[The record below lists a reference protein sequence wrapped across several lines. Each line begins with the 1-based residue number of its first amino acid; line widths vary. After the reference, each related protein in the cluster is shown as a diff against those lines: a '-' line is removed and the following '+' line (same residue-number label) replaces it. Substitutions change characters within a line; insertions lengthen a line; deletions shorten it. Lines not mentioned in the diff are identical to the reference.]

1 MFNDFEKNLLSKQVL
16 THEQLTTFKENAVL
30 ANIDLIE
37 YIYDQP
43 NIDHAKLVE
52 VVSHEYGFKTYNWDD
67 FSKTN
72 IPKEAVDS
80 NLVIESGVLPV
91 NLKPNNTLQVVISH
105 PQQINAVETLRQRSN
120 FRTEILFAERDV
132 IEQVIMDNFTREDME
147 EVDPSELFEQTDE
160 AVEEVEE
167 ETTSDENNR
176 IVQFMNQML
185 REGIS
190 QKASDLHF
198 EPLET
203 AYRVRFRVDGVLR
216 TVRELP
222 KNSIKS
228 LTNRLKVLAS
238 MDISERRR
246 PQDGR
251 FRFKYNE
258 KRSVDF
264 RVSSLPTTHGE
275 KMVLR
280 ILDESSA
287 HLGIEALGFSPS
299 QKELYLEA
307 LHKPQG
313 MILITGSTGSGK
325 TVSLYTGIGILNT
338 SDRNISTAE
347 DPVEI
352 NLPGVSQVTINP
364 KTGVTFAS
372 TLRAFLRQD
381 PDVIMVG
388 EIRDYET
395 AEIAVQAAQTGHL
408 VLSTLHTNSAAETLT
423 RLRNMGIPSFNIATT
438 IKLVIAQR
446 LVRRLC
452 SRCKQ
457 PLTLTPAIR
466 QSLVEVGFNP
476 IALDDPNTTIYEAQG
491 CRSCSKG
498 YNGRIG
504 VYEVVK
510 VTPKI
515 ADLILENAHT
525 SVVEAEARREGF
537 ISLRDSGVAKVL
549 AGLTSVEEVLRV
561 TIE

>member
-52 VVSHEYGFKTYNWDD
+52 VISHEYGFKTYNWDD

-160 AVEEVEE
+160 AIEEVEE

-203 AYRVRFRVDGVLR
+203 AYRVRFRIDGVLR

-307 LHKPQG
+307 LHRPQG

-352 NLPGVSQVTINP
+352 NLPGVSQVTINQ

-457 PLTLTPAIR
+457 PLNLTPAIR
-466 QSLVEVGFNP
+466 QSLIEVGFSP
-476 IALDDPNTTIYEAQG
+476 MSLDDPNTTIYEAQG

-498 YNGRIG
+498 YNGRVG

-510 VTPKI
+510 ITPKI
-515 ADLILENAHT
+515 ADLILENAHASAIET
-525 SVVEAEARREGF
+525 EARREGF
-537 ISLRDSGVAKVL
+537 VSLRDSGVAKVL

-561 TIE
+561 TTE

>member
-43 NIDHAKLVE
+43 NIDHTKLVE

-80 NLVIESGVLPV
+80 NLVIESGILPV

-160 AVEEVEE
+160 AIEEVEE

-352 NLPGVSQVTINP
+352 NLQGVSQVTINP

-515 ADLILENAHT
+515 ADLILENAHASAIET
-525 SVVEAEARREGF
+525 EARREGF
-537 ISLRDSGVAKVL
+537 VSLRDSGVAKVL

>member
-1 MFNDFEKNLLSKQVL
+1 MLNDFEKNLLSIDVL
-16 THEQLTTFKENAVL
+16 TEEQLVSYKEKAVL
-30 ANIDLIE
+30 ANQDLIE
-37 YIYDQP
+37 YMYDQP
-43 NIDHAKLVE
+43 NINQAKLVG
-52 VVSHEYGFKTYNWDD
+52 VISDEYGFKTYNWDE

-72 IPKEAVDS
+72 IPKESVDS
-80 NLVIESGVLPV
+80 NLVIELGILPV
-91 NLKPNNTLQVVISH
+91 NLKPNNTLQVLISH
-105 PQQINAVETLRQRSN
+105 PQQINSVEALRQRNN
-120 FRTEILFAERDV
+120 FRIEILFAERDV

-307 LHKPQG
+307 LHRPQG

-338 SDRNISTAE
+338 NDRNISTAE

-352 NLPGVSQVTINP
+352 NLHGVSQVTINP

-457 PLTLTPAIR
+457 PLALTPAVR
-466 QSLVEVGFNP
+466 QSLIEVGFSP
-476 IALDDPNTTIYEAQG
+476 VALDDPNTTIYEAQG
-491 CRSCSKG
+491 CRSCTKG
-498 YNGRIG
+498 YNGRVG

-510 VTPKI
+510 VTPQI
-515 ADLILENAHT
+515 AELILENAHT
-525 SVVEAEARREGF
+525 SAIEAEARREGF
-537 ISLRDSGVAKVL
+537 ISLRDSGIAKVL
-549 AGLTSVEEVLRV
+549 AGLTSIEEVLRV